1 VVRRPVARSGK
12 ATPNLVSLLAGPV
25 SLRSSGCRHVLCRGR
40 MRGRLPRCMEP
51 LWRRAVI
58 LDLISF
64 PRSASVCGRPE
75 GSCAM
80 PEDGRIICRTLRWRT
95 ARPNARTRT
104 PTTRLGVTVLFA
116 CSYDVACQ
124 PFGSTY
130 CSGPCSLSRGSLA
143 DSSSNIPKSRNSTSR
158 PARLDLAPIAAVSL
172 YGSALSRAR
181 APLSCGVSRA
191 FRAPCPD
198 RRHVPLCGQL
208 LIAASYA
215 VCLREVVHPQSRFVV
230 GVPAHVVAL

>member
-1 VVRRPVARSGK
+1 MASCSDIGPHLVRSTG
-12 ATPNLVSLLAGPV
+12 T
-25 SLRSSGCRHVLCRGR
+25 
-40 MRGRLPRCMEP
+40 
-51 LWRRAVI
+51 
-58 LDLISF
+58 
-64 PRSASVCGRPE
+64 VCGRPE